1 MRGGTIMNGWMG
13 KILRVD
19 LSDASFEVEDLDLD
33 LAKDF
38 VGGRGLASKMLYDE
52 VDPTI
57 DALDPDNKLFFAT
70 GPLTGTGAIA
80 GSRYMVVTKSP
91 LTNCIASSNS
101 GGFFGPEMKYAG
113 YDMIIFEGKSP
124 EPVYLFINDDTIEI
138 RSAEKLWGMTTHATE
153 DAIREEIGQP
163 WKGDQFRIA
172 SIGPAGEKLS
182 RAACIINDKARAAGR
197 SGVGAVMGSKNL
209 KAIAVKGSKGISLT
223 DRDRYREIIEASIE
237 KNRSEAAQVT
247 SQALP
252 IYGTSVLVNIINES
266 GILCTRNFQNGV
278 FETAEKISGETM
290 AATILQRKRGCFACP
305 MSCGRVTESEDP
317 RFEGHGEGPEYE
329 TVALFGASCGVDNLS
344 AVAKANYLCNEL
356 GLDTI
361 EAGNIVACAM
371 ELYEKGYLPEKD
383 IGFKAPFGD
392 DEALVKLVELM
403 GTREGIGDLLSEGG
417 YATAEK
423 YGHPELFMG
432 VKKQG
437 LPAYDP
443 RGVQGMG
450 LGYATSNRG
459 ACHVRNYL
467 IATEI
472 LGINKKS
479 DPFTTE
485 GKAET
490 TKVFQDFTAL
500 IDSTGLCLFVSLAE
514 GYGPDDVVPLLE
526 VATGESFTVE
536 DALLI
541 GERIWNVERLFN
553 IEAGLTKADDT
564 LPPRFLKEPLSEG
577 PFKGC
582 VCRLDEMLPEY
593 YHLRGWDDNGVP
605 TQEKREQLGLT

>member
-1 MRGGTIMNGWMG
+1 MNGWVG
-13 KILRVD
+13 KVLRVD
-19 LSDASFEVEDLDLD
+19 LTNESFAVEDLDED
-33 LAKDF
+33 LAKDYI
-38 VGGRGLASKMLYDE
+38 GGRGLATKILYDE
-52 VDPTI
+52 IDPAI
-57 DALDPDNKLFFAT
+57 EPLSPDNKLIFAT

-91 LTNCIASSNS
+91 LTNCIACSNS
-101 GGFFGPEMKYAG
+101 GGYFGPELKYAG
-113 YDMIIFEGKSP
+113 YDMIIFEGKAA
-124 EPVYLFINDDTIEI
+124 EPVYLFINDDTIEL
-138 RSAEKLWGMTTHATE
+138 RSAEDLWGMTTHATE
-153 DAIREEIGQP
+153 DAIRSRIGKP

-209 KAIAVKGSKGISLT
+209 KALAVKGSKGVTVT
-223 DRDRYREIIEASIE
+223 DRDKYREMIRASIE
-237 KNRSEAAQVT
+237 KNRSEAAKVT

-266 GILCTRNFQNGV
+266 GILCTRNFQTGR
-278 FETAEKISGETM
+278 FEGAESISGETI
-290 AATILQRKRGCFACP
+290 AETILKRKRGCFSCP
-305 MSCGRVTESEDP
+305 MACGRVTEIGDP
-317 RFEGHGEGPEYE
+317 KFEGKGEGPEYE
-329 TVALFGASCGVDNLS
+329 TTALFGASCGVDNLA
-344 AVAKANYLCNEL
+344 AVTKANYLCNEL

-383 IGFKAPFGD
+383 IGFKANFGNA
-392 DEALVKLVELM
+392 EALVKLVELM
-403 GTREGIGDLLSEGG
+403 GKREGIGDLLSEGG

-450 LGYATSNRG
+450 LSYATSNRG
-459 ACHVRNYL
+459 ACHVRSYL

-472 LGINKKS
+472 LGVNVKR
-479 DPFTTE
+479 DPSATD
-485 GKAET
+485 GKAAVV
-490 TKVFQDFTAL
+490 KDFQDFTAV
-500 IDSTGLCLFVSLAE
+500 IDSTGLCLFLSLAE

-526 VATGESFTVE
+526 VATGESFTKE
-536 DALLI
+536 DIMLA
-541 GERIWNVERLFN
+541 GERIWNLERLYN
-553 IEAGLTKADDT
+553 LKAGLTKADDT
-564 LPPRFLKEPLSEG
+564 LPPRFLKEPMPEG
-577 PFKGC
+577 PFKGA
-582 VCRLDEMLPEY
+582 VCKLDQMLPEY
-593 YHLRGWDDNGVP
+593 YQLRGWDTNGVP
-605 TQEKREQLGLT
+605 TAEKLKQLGL

>member
-1 MRGGTIMNGWMG
+1 MNGWVG
-13 KILRVD
+13 KVLRVD
-19 LSDASFEVEDLDLD
+19 LTNESFAVEDLDAD
-33 LAKDF
+33 LAKDYI
-38 VGGRGLASKMLYDE
+38 GGRGLATKILYDE
-52 VDPTI
+52 IDPAI
-57 DALDPDNKLFFAT
+57 EPLSPDNKLIFAT

-91 LTNCIASSNS
+91 LTNCIACSNS
-101 GGFFGPEMKYAG
+101 GGYFGPELKYAG
-113 YDMIIFEGKSP
+113 YDMIIFEGKAA
-124 EPVYLFINDDTIEI
+124 EPVYLFINDDTIEL
-138 RSAEKLWGMTTHATE
+138 RSAADLWGMTTHATE
-153 DAIREEIGQP
+153 DAIRSCIGKP

-209 KAIAVKGSKGISLT
+209 KALAVKGSKGVTVT
-223 DRDRYREIIEASIE
+223 DRDKYREMIRASIE
-237 KNRSEAAQVT
+237 KNRSEAAKVT

-266 GILCTRNFQNGV
+266 GILCTRNFQTGR
-278 FETAEKISGETM
+278 FEGAESISGETI
-290 AATILQRKRGCFACP
+290 AETILKRKRGCFSCP
-305 MSCGRVTESEDP
+305 MACGRVTEIGDP
-317 RFEGHGEGPEYE
+317 KFEGKGEGPEYE
-329 TVALFGASCGVDNLS
+329 TTALFGASCGVDNLA
-344 AVAKANYLCNEL
+344 AVTKANYLCNEL

-383 IGFKAPFGD
+383 IGFKANFGNA
-392 DEALVKLVELM
+392 EALVKLVELM
-403 GTREGIGDLLSEGG
+403 GKREGIGDLLSEGG

-450 LGYATSNRG
+450 LSYATSNRG
-459 ACHVRNYL
+459 ACHVRSYL

-472 LGINKKS
+472 LGVNVKR
-479 DPFTTE
+479 DPSATD
-485 GKAET
+485 GKAAVV
-490 TKVFQDFTAL
+490 KDFQDFTAV
-500 IDSTGLCLFVSLAE
+500 IDSTGLCLFLSLAE

-526 VATGESFTVE
+526 VATGESFTKE
-536 DALLI
+536 DIMLA
-541 GERIWNVERLFN
+541 GERIWNLERLYN
-553 IEAGLTKADDT
+553 LKAGLTKADDT
-564 LPPRFLKEPLSEG
+564 LPPRFLKEPMPEG
-577 PFKGC
+577 PFKGA
-582 VCRLDEMLPEY
+582 VCKLDQMLPEY
-593 YHLRGWDDNGVP
+593 YQLRGWDTNGVP
-605 TQEKREQLGLT
+605 TAEKLKQLGL

>member
-1 MRGGTIMNGWMG
+1 MNGWVG
-13 KILRVD
+13 KVLRVD
-19 LSDASFEVEDLDLD
+19 LTNESFAVEDLDAD
-33 LAKDF
+33 LAKDYI
-38 VGGRGLASKMLYDE
+38 GGRGLATKILYDE
-52 VDPTI
+52 IDPAI
-57 DALDPDNKLFFAT
+57 EPLSPDNKLIFAT

-91 LTNCIASSNS
+91 LTNCIACSNS
-101 GGFFGPEMKYAG
+101 GGYFGPELKYAG
-113 YDMIIFEGKSP
+113 YDMIIFEGKAA
-124 EPVYLFINDDTIEI
+124 EPVYLFINDDTIEL
-138 RSAEKLWGMTTHATE
+138 RSAEDLWGMTTHATE
-153 DAIREEIGQP
+153 DAIRSRIGKP

-209 KAIAVKGSKGISLT
+209 KALAVKGSKGVTVT
-223 DRDRYREIIEASIE
+223 DRDKYREMIRASIE
-237 KNRSEAAQVT
+237 KNRSEAAKVT

-266 GILCTRNFQNGV
+266 GILCTRNFQTGR
-278 FETAEKISGETM
+278 FEGAESISGETI
-290 AATILQRKRGCFACP
+290 AETILKRKRGCFSCP
-305 MSCGRVTESEDP
+305 MACGRVTEIGDP
-317 RFEGHGEGPEYE
+317 KFEGKGEGPEYE
-329 TVALFGASCGVDNLS
+329 TTALFGASCGVDNLA
-344 AVAKANYLCNEL
+344 AVTKANYLCNEL

-383 IGFKAPFGD
+383 IGFKANFGNA
-392 DEALVKLVELM
+392 EALVKLVELM
-403 GTREGIGDLLSEGG
+403 GKREGIGDLLSEGG

-450 LGYATSNRG
+450 LSYATSNRG
-459 ACHVRNYL
+459 ACHVRSYL

-472 LGINKKS
+472 LGVNVKR
-479 DPFTTE
+479 DPSATD
-485 GKAET
+485 GKAAVV
-490 TKVFQDFTAL
+490 KDFQDFTAV
-500 IDSTGLCLFVSLAE
+500 IDSTGLCLFLSLAE

-526 VATGESFTVE
+526 VATGESFTKE
-536 DALLI
+536 DIMLA
-541 GERIWNVERLFN
+541 GERIWNLERLYN
-553 IEAGLTKADDT
+553 LKAGLTKADDT
-564 LPPRFLKEPLSEG
+564 LPPRFLKEPMPEG
-577 PFKGC
+577 PFKGA
-582 VCRLDEMLPEY
+582 VCKLDQMLPEY
-593 YHLRGWDDNGVP
+593 YQLRGWDTNGVP
-605 TQEKREQLGLT
+605 TAEKLKQLGL

>member
-1 MRGGTIMNGWMG
+1 MNGWVG
-13 KILRVD
+13 KVLRVD
-19 LSDASFEVEDLDLD
+19 LTNESFAVEDLDAD
-33 LAKDF
+33 LAKDYI
-38 VGGRGLASKMLYDE
+38 GGRGLATKILYDE
-52 VDPTI
+52 IDPAI
-57 DALDPDNKLFFAT
+57 EPLSPDNKLIFAT

-91 LTNCIASSNS
+91 LTNCIACSNS
-101 GGFFGPEMKYAG
+101 GGYFGPELKYAG
-113 YDMIIFEGKSP
+113 YDMIIFEGKAA
-124 EPVYLFINDDTIEI
+124 EPVYLFINDDTIEL
-138 RSAEKLWGMTTHATE
+138 RSAEDLWGMTTHATE
-153 DAIREEIGQP
+153 DAIRSCIGKP

-209 KAIAVKGSKGISLT
+209 KALAVKGSKGVTVT
-223 DRDRYREIIEASIE
+223 DRDKYREMIRASIE
-237 KNRSEAAQVT
+237 KNRSEAAKVT

-266 GILCTRNFQNGV
+266 GILCTRNFQTGR
-278 FETAEKISGETM
+278 FEGAESISGETI
-290 AATILQRKRGCFACP
+290 AETILKRKRGCFSCP
-305 MSCGRVTESEDP
+305 MACGRVTEIGDP
-317 RFEGHGEGPEYE
+317 KFEGKGEGPEYE
-329 TVALFGASCGVDNLS
+329 TTALFGASCGVDNLA
-344 AVAKANYLCNEL
+344 AVTKANYLCNEL

-383 IGFKAPFGD
+383 IGFKANFGNA
-392 DEALVKLVELM
+392 EALVKLVELM
-403 GTREGIGDLLSEGG
+403 GKREGIGDLLSEGG

-450 LGYATSNRG
+450 LSYATSNRG
-459 ACHVRNYL
+459 ACHVRSYL

-472 LGINKKS
+472 LGVNVKR
-479 DPFTTE
+479 DPSATD
-485 GKAET
+485 GKAAVV
-490 TKVFQDFTAL
+490 KDFQDFTAV
-500 IDSTGLCLFVSLAE
+500 IDSTGLCLFLSLAE

-526 VATGESFTVE
+526 VATGESFTKE
-536 DALLI
+536 DIMLA
-541 GERIWNVERLFN
+541 GERIWNLERLYN
-553 IEAGLTKADDT
+553 LKAGLTKADDT
-564 LPPRFLKEPLSEG
+564 LPPRFLKEPMPEG
-577 PFKGC
+577 PFKGA
-582 VCRLDEMLPEY
+582 VCKLDQMLPEY
-593 YHLRGWDDNGVP
+593 YQLRGWDTNGVP
-605 TQEKREQLGLT
+605 TAEKLKQLGL

>member
-1 MRGGTIMNGWMG
+1 MNGWVG
-13 KILRVD
+13 KVLRVD
-19 LSDASFEVEDLDLD
+19 LTNESFAVEDLDAD
-33 LAKDF
+33 LAKDYI
-38 VGGRGLASKMLYDE
+38 GGRGLATKILYDE
-52 VDPTI
+52 IDPAI
-57 DALDPDNKLFFAT
+57 EPLSPDNKLIFAT

-91 LTNCIASSNS
+91 LTNCIACSNS
-101 GGFFGPEMKYAG
+101 GGYFGPELKYAG
-113 YDMIIFEGKSP
+113 YDMIIFEGKAA
-124 EPVYLFINDDTIEI
+124 EPVYLFINDDTIEL
-138 RSAEKLWGMTTHATE
+138 RSAADLWGMTTHATE
-153 DAIREEIGQP
+153 DAIRSCIGKP

-209 KAIAVKGSKGISLT
+209 KAIAVKGSKGVTVT
-223 DRDRYREIIEASIE
+223 DRDKYREMIRASIE
-237 KNRSEAAQVT
+237 KNRSEAAKVT

-266 GILCTRNFQNGV
+266 GILCTRNFQTGR
-278 FETAEKISGETM
+278 FEGAESISGETI
-290 AATILQRKRGCFACP
+290 AETILKRKRGCFSCP
-305 MSCGRVTESEDP
+305 MACGRVTEIGDP
-317 RFEGHGEGPEYE
+317 KFEGKGEGPEYE
-329 TVALFGASCGVDNLS
+329 TTALFGASCGVDNLA
-344 AVAKANYLCNEL
+344 AVTKANYLCNEL

-383 IGFKAPFGD
+383 IGFKANFGNA
-392 DEALVKLVELM
+392 EALVKLVELM
-403 GTREGIGDLLSEGG
+403 GKREGIGDLLSEGG

-450 LGYATSNRG
+450 LSYATSNRG
-459 ACHVRNYL
+459 ACHVRSYL

-472 LGINKKS
+472 LGVNVKR
-479 DPFTTE
+479 DPSATD
-485 GKAET
+485 GKAAVV
-490 TKVFQDFTAL
+490 KDFQDFTAV
-500 IDSTGLCLFVSLAE
+500 IDSTGLCLFLSLAE

-526 VATGESFTVE
+526 VATGESFTKE
-536 DALLI
+536 DIMLA
-541 GERIWNVERLFN
+541 GERIWNLERLYN
-553 IEAGLTKADDT
+553 LKAGLTKADDT
-564 LPPRFLKEPLSEG
+564 LPPRFLKEPMPEG
-577 PFKGC
+577 PFKGA
-582 VCRLDEMLPEY
+582 VCKLDQMLPEY
-593 YHLRGWDDNGVP
+593 YQLRGWDTNGVP
-605 TQEKREQLGLT
+605 TAEKLKQLGL

>member
-1 MRGGTIMNGWMG
+1 MNGWVG
-13 KILRVD
+13 KVLRVD
-19 LSDASFEVEDLDLD
+19 LTNESFAVEDLDED
-33 LAKDF
+33 LAKDYI
-38 VGGRGLASKMLYDE
+38 GGRGLATKILYDE
-52 VDPTI
+52 IDPAI
-57 DALDPDNKLFFAT
+57 EPLSPDNKLIFAT

-91 LTNCIASSNS
+91 LTNCIACSNS
-101 GGFFGPEMKYAG
+101 GGYFGPELKYAG
-113 YDMIIFEGKSP
+113 YDMIIFEGKAA
-124 EPVYLFINDDTIEI
+124 EPVYLFINDDTIEL
-138 RSAEKLWGMTTHATE
+138 RSAADLWGMTTHATE
-153 DAIREEIGQP
+153 DAIRSCIGKP

-209 KAIAVKGSKGISLT
+209 KAIAVKGSKGVTVT
-223 DRDRYREIIEASIE
+223 DRDKYREMIRASIE
-237 KNRSEAAQVT
+237 KNRSEAAKVT

-266 GILCTRNFQNGV
+266 GILCTRNFQTGR
-278 FETAEKISGETM
+278 FEGAESISGETI
-290 AATILQRKRGCFACP
+290 AETILKRKRGCFSCP
-305 MSCGRVTESEDP
+305 MACGRVTEIGDP
-317 RFEGHGEGPEYE
+317 KFEGKGEGPEYE
-329 TVALFGASCGVDNLS
+329 TTALFGASCGIDNLA
-344 AVAKANYLCNEL
+344 AVTKANYLCNEL

-383 IGFKAPFGD
+383 IGFKANFGNA
-392 DEALVKLVELM
+392 EALVKLVELM
-403 GTREGIGDLLSEGG
+403 GKREGIGDLLSEGG

-450 LGYATSNRG
+450 LSYATSNRG
-459 ACHVRNYL
+459 ACHVRSYL

-472 LGINKKS
+472 LGVNVKR
-479 DPFTTE
+479 DPSATD
-485 GKAET
+485 GKAAVV
-490 TKVFQDFTAL
+490 KDFQDFTAV
-500 IDSTGLCLFVSLAE
+500 IDSTGLCLFLSLAE

-526 VATGESFTVE
+526 VATGESFTKE
-536 DALLI
+536 DIMLA
-541 GERIWNVERLFN
+541 GERIWNLERLYN
-553 IEAGLTKADDT
+553 LKAGLTKADDT
-564 LPPRFLKEPLSEG
+564 LPPRFLKEPMPEG
-577 PFKGC
+577 PFKGA
-582 VCRLDEMLPEY
+582 VCKLDQMLPEY
-593 YHLRGWDDNGVP
+593 YQLRGWDTNGVP
-605 TQEKREQLGLT
+605 TAEKLKQLGL

>member
-1 MRGGTIMNGWMG
+1 MNGWVG
-13 KILRVD
+13 KVLRVD
-19 LSDASFEVEDLDLD
+19 LTNESFAVEDLDED
-33 LAKDF
+33 LAKDYI
-38 VGGRGLASKMLYDE
+38 GGRGLATKILYDE
-52 VDPTI
+52 IDPAI
-57 DALDPDNKLFFAT
+57 EPLSPDNKLIFAT

-91 LTNCIASSNS
+91 LTNCIACSNS
-101 GGFFGPEMKYAG
+101 GGYFGPELKYAG
-113 YDMIIFEGKSP
+113 YDMIIFEGKAA
-124 EPVYLFINDDTIEI
+124 EPVYLFINDDTIEL
-138 RSAEKLWGMTTHATE
+138 RSAADLWGMTTHATE
-153 DAIREEIGQP
+153 DAIRSCIGKP

-209 KAIAVKGSKGISLT
+209 KAIAVKGSKGVTVT
-223 DRDRYREIIEASIE
+223 DRDKYREMIRASIE
-237 KNRSEAAQVT
+237 KNRSEAAKVT

-266 GILCTRNFQNGV
+266 GILCTRNFQTGR
-278 FETAEKISGETM
+278 FEGAESISGETI
-290 AATILQRKRGCFACP
+290 AETILKRKRGCFSCP
-305 MSCGRVTESEDP
+305 MACGRVTEIGDP
-317 RFEGHGEGPEYE
+317 KFEGKGEGPEYE
-329 TVALFGASCGVDNLS
+329 TTALFGASCGVDNLA
-344 AVAKANYLCNEL
+344 AVTKANYLCNEL

-383 IGFKAPFGD
+383 IGFKANFGNA
-392 DEALVKLVELM
+392 EALVKLVELM
-403 GTREGIGDLLSEGG
+403 GKREGIGDLLSEGG

-450 LGYATSNRG
+450 LSYATSNRG
-459 ACHVRNYL
+459 ACHVRSYL

-472 LGINKKS
+472 LGVNVKR
-479 DPFTTE
+479 DPSATD
-485 GKAET
+485 GKAAVV
-490 TKVFQDFTAL
+490 KDFQDFTAV
-500 IDSTGLCLFVSLAE
+500 IDSTGLCLFLSLAE

-526 VATGESFTVE
+526 VATGESFTKE
-536 DALLI
+536 DIMLA
-541 GERIWNVERLFN
+541 GERIWNLERLYN
-553 IEAGLTKADDT
+553 LKAGLTKADDT
-564 LPPRFLKEPLSEG
+564 LPPRFLKEPMPEG
-577 PFKGC
+577 PFKGA
-582 VCRLDEMLPEY
+582 VCKLDQMLPEY
-593 YHLRGWDDNGVP
+593 YQLRGWDTNGVP
-605 TQEKREQLGLT
+605 TAEKLKQLGL

>member
-1 MRGGTIMNGWMG
+1 MNGWIG

-19 LSDASFEVEDLDLD
+19 LSDASFAVEDLDPD
-33 LAKDF
+33 LAKEF
-38 VGGRGLASKMLYDE
+38 IGGRGLASKMLYDE
-52 VDPTI
+52 VDPSI

-101 GGFFGPEMKYAG
+101 GGYFGPELKYAG

-124 EPVYLFINDDTIEI
+124 KPVYLFINDDTVEL
-138 RSAEKLWGMTTHATE
+138 RSAEKLWGMTTHETE
-153 DAIREEIGQP
+153 DAIRDEIGRP
-163 WKGDQFRIA
+163 WKGEQFRIA

-209 KAIAVKGSKGISLT
+209 KAIAVKGSKGITLT
-223 DRDRYREIIEASIE
+223 DRDQYREIIQASVE
-237 KNRSEAAQVT
+237 KNRSEAAKVT
-247 SQALP
+247 AQALP
-252 IYGTSVLVNIINES
+252 AFGTSVLVNIINES
-266 GILCTRNFQNGV
+266 GILCTNNFQTGV
-278 FETAEKISGETM
+278 FETADKISGETM
-290 AATILQRKRGCFACP
+290 ADTILTRTRGCFACP
-305 MSCGRVTESEDP
+305 MACGRVTESDDP

-329 TVALFGASCGVDNLS
+329 TVALFGASCGIDNLS

-392 DEALVKLVELM
+392 AEALVKLVELM
-403 GTREGIGDLLSEGG
+403 GKREGIGDLLSEGG
-417 YATAEK
+417 TATAEK

-432 VKKQG
+432 VKNQG

-459 ACHVRNYL
+459 ACHVRSYH

-472 LGINKKS
+472 LGINQKD
-479 DPFTTE
+479 DPFATE
-485 GKAET
+485 GKAAT
-490 TKVFQDFTAL
+490 LIDFQNFTSV

-514 GYGPDDVVPLLE
+514 GYGPDDVLPLLE
-526 VATGESFTVE
+526 VATGESYTKE
-536 DALLI
+536 DILLI
-541 GERIWNVERLFN
+541 GEKIWNLERLFN
-553 IEAGLTKADDT
+553 IDAGLTKADDT
-564 LPPRFLKEPLSEG
+564 LPPRFLKEPMPEG

-582 VCRLDEMLPEY
+582 VCKLDEMLRDY
-593 YHLRGWDDNGVP
+593 YNLRGWDDSGVP
-605 TQEKREQLGLT
+605 TPEKRAQLGLT